1 MKELTLND
9 KISEL
14 HGIGKTRAE
23 AFSRLGILT
32 VRDLLYHAPRAYEN
46 RGKITAVSDGED
58 GVTGAFSLV
67 VANTP
72 YTARLRRGMTVTK
85 FRAFDATGTVEIVY
99 FNQPYASARFTVG
112 SEYRFFGKLTAGKKH
127 FTLTNPAAE
136 EIRPDLPL
144 PEMVARYPLSEGLSS
159 KIVASA
165 VHEALAALSGAKDF
179 LPENIRLK
187 YELPTLATALRSL
200 HEPLTQEELKRA
212 LDRIAFDEYL
222 AFSIGLAMA
231 RRTAETGRAPLFKK
245 QNISPLLALLPYKLT
260 EAQKGAVREIA
271 ADMARE
277 DGRPMSRIL
286 VGDVGCGKTVCAAIA
301 AYIAILNGHQAA
313 IMAPTE
319 ILARQHYSDLLHLFG
334 QLGIRV
340 ELLLGSTSQKEKSR
354 IYASLLKEGDE
365 RTDLLIGTHA
375 LLNEKLAFADLGL
388 AVTDEQH
395 RFGVGQ
401 RSAIRERN
409 PNTHLLVMSATPI
422 PRTLALVL
430 YGDLDV
436 SRIEEMPAGRQR
448 VDTFLVGEDKRDRL
462 NSFIRRAVSE
472 GGQVYIVCPA
482 IEEDEDEGAVP
493 LGRVFLPEDAEKPP
507 VKAAVEYAK
516 MMATV
521 FPEYAVAYLHGKMKP
536 AEKDEV
542 MSRFVSGG
550 IDILVST
557 TVIEVGVNVPNAS
570 LMVVEN
576 AERFGLSQL
585 HQLRGRVGRGDR
597 KSYCILVS
605 DAKGELTRRRLT
617 ALTTTYDGY
626 AIAEEDLSLRGP
638 GDFFSGSD
646 DGTIR
651 QSGGLRFSRTA
662 AAADPRI
669 LSSAALEA
677 SRILSLDP
685 GLTAPENLPLA
696 EEVERLFHPRTNTF
710 S

>member
-1 MKELTLND
+1 MKEVTLYS

-23 AFSRLGILT
+23 AFSRLGIFS
-32 VRDLLYHAPRAYEN
+32 VRDLLYHAPRSYEN
-46 RGKITAVSDGED
+46 RGNVKTVAEGED
-58 GVTGAFSLV
+58 GATCALLLT
-67 VANTP
+67 VANVP
-72 YTARLRRGMTVTK
+72 HTARLRRGMSVTK
-85 FRAFDATGTVEIVY
+85 FRAFDETGTVEIVY
-99 FNQPYASARFTVG
+99 FNQPYAATRFTVG
-112 SEYRFFGKLTAGKKH
+112 SEYRFFGKLAAGKKH
-127 FTLTNPAAE
+127 FTLTNPTAE
-136 EIRPDLPL
+136 EILPDKPL
-144 PEMVARYPLSEGLSS
+144 PEMVPRYPLSEGLSS

-165 VHEALAALSGAKDF
+165 VHEALSALPTLKDF

-187 YELPTLATALRSL
+187 YELPTLATAIRSL
-200 HEPLTQEELKRA
+200 HEPLTQEDLKRA

-222 AFSIGLAMA
+222 TFSLGLSLS
-231 RRTAETGRAPLFKK
+231 RRTGRTGSAPACNK
-245 QNISPLLALLPYKLT
+245 QNITPLLSLLPYTLT

-271 ADMARE
+271 ADMAR
-277 DGRPMSRIL
+277 DGAPPMSRIL

-301 AYIAILNGHQAA
+301 AYISILNGHQAA

-319 ILARQHYSDLLHLFG
+319 ILARQHYKELSELFG
-334 QLGIRV
+334 KLGFRV
-340 ELLLGSTSQKEKSR
+340 ELLLGSTTQKEKGR
-354 IYASLLKEGDE
+354 IYASLLAEKEG
-365 RTDLLIGTHA
+365 RTDLLIGTHS
-375 LLNEKLAFADLGL
+375 LLNENLAFADLGL

-401 RSAIRERN
+401 RAALRERN

-430 YGDLDV
+430 YGDLDI

-462 NSFIRRAVSE
+462 NGFIRRAVDE

-482 IEEDEDEGAVP
+482 IEEDEDEGAIP
-493 LGRVFLPEDAEKPP
+493 LGRIFLPEDNEKAPM
-507 VKAAVEYAK
+507 KTAVEYAE
-516 MMATV
+516 MLATV
-521 FPEYAVAYLHGKMKP
+521 FPEYAVAYLHGKMKT
-536 AEKDEV
+536 AEKDAV
-542 MSRFVSGG
+542 MSRFASGG

-597 KSYCILVS
+597 KSYCVLVS
-605 DAKGELTRRRLT
+605 DARGEISRRRLK
-617 ALTTTYDGY
+617 ALCETYDGY
-626 AIAEEDLSLRGP
+626 EIAEEDLRLRGP
-638 GDFFSGSD
+638 GDFFAGND

-651 QSGGLRFSRTA
+651 QSGGLRFSPTA
-662 AAADPRI
+662 AAAD
-669 LSSAALEA
+669 
-677 SRILSLDP
+677 SRILSAAFSEATRLLSEDP
-685 GLTAPENLPLA
+685 NLEEPENLTLSG
-696 EEVERLFHPRTNTF
+696 EVERLFHPRMNTF